1 MTVFVAHSGFVRYH
15 EFMGARGYAKIDARR
30 GSRRSQPQPAV
41 LIAAIGHLESANRWG
56 LLRSPVQERRAATL
70 HVWTAELLGNSGQFG
85 PAAEH
90 LRAALQFEPDSAPAH
105 YNLGVLLSMLGDT
118 DEAIEHYR
126 LAAQLDPT
134 DADVQNNLG
143 YLLALRDDPEA
154 ITHLRNAA
162 RLDPRYA
169 ANLDIHPTEKTAP
182 HESE

>member
-1 MTVFVAHSGFVRYH
+1 
-15 EFMGARGYAKIDARR
+15 
-30 GSRRSQPQPAV
+30 
-41 LIAAIGHLESANRWG
+41 
-56 LLRSPVQERRAATL
+56 
-70 HVWTAELLGNSGQFG
+70 LLGNSGQFG

-118 DEAIEHYR
+118 DKAIEHYR
-126 LAAQLDPT
+126 RAAQLDPA